1 MKHIAS
7 LAAVLAVVWL
17 AWSGHFEPL
26 TLGLGALSIAVVV
39 ALSVRMRV
47 VDDEGAPLGLSFA
60 RLALY
65 VPWLAWEIIRAN
77 LDVARRILSF
87 GRPPIAPRIIRVR
100 ASQKSELAQVIY
112 ANSITLTP
120 GTVSIDLSGG
130 EILVHALHADA
141 ARGVEEGS
149 MERRCAALEGTSA

>member
-7 LAAVLAVVWL
+7 LAAVLAVAWL
-17 AWSGHFEPL
+17 GWSAHFEPL
-26 TLGLGALSIAVVV
+26 TIGLGAFSIAAVV
-39 ALSVRMRV
+39 AISVRMRV
-47 VDDEGAPLGLSFA
+47 VDSEGAPLGLSFA

-65 VPWLAWEIIRAN
+65 VPWLAWEIIKAN
-77 LDVARRILSF
+77 VDVARRILAF
-87 GRPPIAPRIIRVR
+87 GPPPIAPRIIRVP